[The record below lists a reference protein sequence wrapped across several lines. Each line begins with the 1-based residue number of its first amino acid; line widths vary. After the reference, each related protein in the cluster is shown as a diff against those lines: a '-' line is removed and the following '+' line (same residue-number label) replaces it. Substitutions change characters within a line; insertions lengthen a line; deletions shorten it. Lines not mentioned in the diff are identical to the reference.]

1 MAARMAVLMAARMP
15 ALVAAA
21 AIAVT
26 AGCGN
31 TKPRELSPQER
42 TVQGLPPSQEI
53 DERFGITGEPLTP
66 ENPDVG
72 LPDSARSTEW
82 LAFKVRNVGKHV
94 FAIDPNSVDVGA
106 DGIVRY
112 SLLIRS
118 TNGVDN
124 ITREGIRCAT
134 NAWKIYAVG
143 RETGEWSRLPEPVWR
158 PVASAGLNAVRYTLR
173 QDYVCDRDNVPF
185 RTAQT
190 VAARIRAS
198 NAGRLDMTSR

>member
-1 MAARMAVLMAARMP
+1 
-15 ALVAAA
+15 VA
-21 AIAVT
+21 T
-26 AGCGN
+26 GCGN
-31 TKPRELSPQER
+31 VKPREISPQER
-42 TVQGLPPSQEI
+42 TVQGLPPSNAV

-66 ENPDVG
+66 ENPDIN
-72 LPDSARSTEW
+72 LPASLRSAEW

-94 FAIDPNSVDVGA
+94 FAVDPGSVELGT

-112 SLLIRS
+112 SLLIR
-118 TNGVDN
+118 TTGGVDN

-134 NAWKIYAVG
+134 NTWKIYAVG
-143 RETGEWSRLPEPVWR
+143 RETGEWSRLREPVWR
-158 PVASAGLNAVRYTLR
+158 PIVAAGLNAVRYTLR

-185 RTAQT
+185 RNAQT